1 MLPSFS
7 ALASRLKGGR
17 ERRGAVPP
25 APPPVAAPPHHL
37 RTKRRNLEAAKVAC
51 GIKEVALTHRPLE
64 AYLETTNYCNLRC
77 RMCAIVW
84 DPKFNPKAP
93 TTGLLTLETVRR
105 LEPILPAVARC
116 YLMGTGEPMVS
127 KYFFDIVAYLKQFG
141 PEVHFN
147 SNATLMTRQKAER
160 LLDLGVDSITYS
172 IDGATPA
179 TYEAIRVN
187 AHFDR
192 VMANIAEMSRLQRRR
207 GLLRPYTTMAM
218 VVMANNVHEVGAMVE
233 LAAELGVPHVHY
245 EPLIYQEYAP
255 YLEFYAT
262 SSLGTLPREL
272 VAGYFAEAQEAAQ
285 RLGVTVTS
293 QFFGKEG
300 SFDYPELLQDEQE
313 RAAQASGL
321 VTLDVRPPGTERT
334 SERNRDADGT
344 TTTPASAEGGSGGQ
358 AATHFTEPEGE
369 AGAAQDL
376 MLAVSPQRITTP
388 YPFNLELRARLPG
401 GRGAI
406 ASEELTQNGQA
417 VPLSLLDLL
426 SFQDDGS
433 GHRMFVNHRFSDE
446 HNGTFVWTITS
457 RDGRRASASLEIAI
471 PADFGRSVASG
482 EALLCTEPWTT
493 IFMTWDGDIQ
503 TCCASP
509 FVFGNVRAT
518 SIEEIWNTQAY
529 QEVRTRLSNDSIPGM
544 CTVCVKNG
552 RMRHIIPEI
561 EHILSQPGEGE
572 RA

>member
-7 ALASRLKGGR
+7 SLASRLKGGL
-17 ERRGAVPP
+17 ERRAAVPP
-25 APPPVAAPPHHL
+25 APPPIAAPPRHL
-37 RTKRRNLEAAKVAC
+37 RTKHRNLETAKVAC

-147 SNATLMTRQKAER
+147 SNATLMTREKAER
-160 LLDLGVDSITYS
+160 LLDLRVDSITYS

-192 VMANIAEMSRLQRRR
+192 VMANIAEMSRLQRQR

-245 EPLIYQEYAP
+245 EPLIYQEYDA
-255 YLEFYAT
+255 YREFYNRH
-262 SSLGTLPREL
+262 SLGVLPRQQ
-272 VAGYFAEAQEAAQ
+272 VAEYFAAAREAAQ
-285 RLGVTVTS
+285 RLGVAITS

-300 SFDYPELLQDEQE
+300 SFDYPELLRQEQE
-313 RAAQASGL
+313 RAARLPGL
-321 VTLDVRPPGTERT
+321 VALEVRPPGSP
-334 SERNRDADGT
+334 SEQPRSAAAGPATQQAEAPAASGKATGDADE
-344 TTTPASAEGGSGGQ
+344 AAAAAGGHDREI
-358 AATHFTEPEGE
+358 T
-369 AGAAQDL
+369 
-376 MLAVSPQRITTP
+376 LAVSPLRVTTP
-388 YPFNLELRARLPG
+388 YAFNLELQARLPG
-401 GRGAI
+401 GRGNV
-406 ASEELTQNGQA
+406 ASEELTLNGQA
-417 VPLSLLDLL
+417 LPLSLLDLL
-426 SFQDDGS
+426 SFAGDGV
-433 GHRMFVNHRFSDE
+433 GRGVFVNHRFTPE

-471 PADFGRSVASG
+471 PADFVRLVARG

-509 FVFGNVRAT
+509 FVFGNVRAAP
-518 SIEEIWNTQAY
+518 IEEIWNSPAY
-529 QEVRTRLSNDSIPGM
+529 HEVRAHFSSDSIPAM
-544 CTVCVKNG
+544 CATCVKNG